1 MPKVRTVPES
11 NLLSLAALKAS
22 SSSCY
27 VEKVTRTD
35 KKEKNRQALVT
46 TA

>member
-27 VEKVTRTD
+27 AEKVTKTYET
-35 KKEKNRQALVT
+35 EKNRQALVT

>member
-27 VEKVTRTD
+27 AEKVPRTY
-35 KKEKNRQALVT
+35 KEEKNHQALVT